1 MSCRTGYSGCL
12 KNFFCKVSKRS
23 WTTIS
28 IVSINEGLDPIVIK
42 VNKTE

>member
-1 MSCRTGYSGCL
+1 MQNWIQWVF
-12 KNFFCKVSKRS
+12 KEFFFCKVSKRS